1 MSAVAAR
8 SAGAAPPGRTL
19 AAGALAR
26 LGPFLG
32 LLAVMLLFSVL
43 RPDKFATLDNAQ
55 LILLQTAV
63 VGIAAIG
70 ATLVI
75 VSGGIDLSIGSNI
88 ALCTVVVARLLKAG
102 APPIVAALG
111 GVLAGALCGF
121 VIGLLITRF
130 KLSPFI
136 VTLGAWGALRGL
148 AKGLANES
156 TVSLETTTW
165 LNSLLVRPSQKWMLL
180 PPGVWL
186 TLVLGAAVAAML
198 RYTRFGRHIFV
209 IGSNEATARLC
220 GIAVE
225 PRKILIYTLGLGFV
239 GLAGVLQFS
248 FLSLGDPTTANGY
261 ELNAIAAVVI
271 GGASLSGG
279 QGSILGS
286 LLGATI
292 MTVIANGCTKMGFSN
307 WIQEM
312 VTGVIIL
319 LAVLLD
325 RLRHRAS

>member
-1 MSAVAAR
+1 MSVAAAVR
-8 SAGAAPPGRTL
+8 RPWTGGIMT
-19 AAGALAR
+19 R

-32 LLAVMLLFSVL
+32 LLAVMILFSAL
-43 RPDKFATLDNAQ
+43 RPKTFATFDNLQ

-88 ALCTVVVARLLKAG
+88 ALCTVVVARLLNMGVSPLLAG
-102 APPIVAALG
+102 LG
-111 GVLAGALCGF
+111 GIAAGALCGLT
-121 VIGLLITRF
+121 IGLLITRF

-136 VTLGAWGALRGL
+136 VTLGAWGALRGV
-148 AKGLANES
+148 AKGLASE
-156 TVSLETTTW
+156 TVVSAPPTW
-165 LNSLLVRPSQKWMLL
+165 LNSLLTTPSQRWALF
-180 PPGVWL
+180 PIGVWL
-186 TLVLGAAVAAML
+186 MLILGTLVAAML
-198 RYTRFGRHIFV
+198 RYTRFGRHVFV

-220 GIAVE
+220 GIDVE
-225 PRKILIYTLGLGFV
+225 PRKLLIYTIGLGFV

-248 FLSLGDPTTANGY
+248 YLSMGDPTTASGY

-292 MTVIANGCTKMGFSN
+292 MTAIANGCTKMDLQN
-307 WIQEM
+307 WVQEI
-312 VTGVIIL
+312 VTSLIIV
-319 LAVLLD
+319 LAVGLD
-325 RLRHRAS
+325 RLRHRTP